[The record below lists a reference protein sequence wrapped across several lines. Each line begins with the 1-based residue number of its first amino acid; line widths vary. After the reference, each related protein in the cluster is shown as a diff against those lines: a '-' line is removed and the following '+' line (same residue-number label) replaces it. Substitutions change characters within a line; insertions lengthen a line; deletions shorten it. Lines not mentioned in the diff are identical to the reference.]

1 MKRHLNILTTSII
14 LVVALTAGAHAQSP
28 RTQKVLANIPF
39 AFNVGAKNLPAGRYT
54 ITVLNPTS
62 DQKVLQLRSM
72 DGRATAIT
80 LTTGVIGNSSE
91 EGKLVF
97 RRYGNEYF
105 FAQAQMAGESTG
117 LAAVRS
123 KAERSHLVA
132 RGADRTIVVIAAE

>member
-1 MKRHLNILTTSII
+1 MKRHLNLLTMSII
-14 LVVALTAGAHAQSP
+14 LVVALTGDTYAQSA

-80 LTTGVIGNSSE
+80 LTTGVIGNASE
-91 EGKLVF
+91 AGKLVF

-105 FAQAQMAGESTG
+105 FAQAQMAGDSTG
-117 LAAVRS
+117 LAAVKS
-123 KAERSHLVA
+123 KAERSQAVA
-132 RGADRTIVVIAAE
+132 RAADRTIVVIAAE